1 MEELHD
7 SFKPMLTPK
16 QMLHKGIFGG
26 TYFNQLVDYRI
37 FPKDWFKGL
46 DESYYLSKKYLVKIN
61 YLKLNQDKLKKSGRK
76 KDGFIKMIQE
86 AGLNGIVSTTSED
99 VMKMT
104 LDR

>member
-1 MEELHD
+1 MEELHN

-37 FPKDWFKGL
+37 FPKDWFKDL

-61 YLKLNQDKLKKSGRK
+61 LFKIKSGQTQQEWEAK

-99 VMKMT
+99 VTKMIH
-104 LDR
+104 